1 MTSLAA
7 NTPTAD
13 SLTVDIWSD
22 IACPWCYIGKR
33 RFERALARFPQR
45 ERVTVRW
52 RSFQLDPGAPRRRAV
67 SVTQMLA
74 EKYGV
79 PLSQAEAMNAR
90 VTAEAAAEGL
100 TYHLEK
106 LKLVNTLDA
115 HRLLQFAIAQ
125 RRGVAMTERL
135 FLAYFTEGVDL
146 ADTEALAGLAEDAG
160 LEPQAARGVLATD
173 VYRDAVMKDQA
184 EAQHLGVTGVPFFV
198 LAGRYG
204 VSGAQPPEVLAGAL
218 ARAWE
223 SVSPLTLVGGADAGA
238 CADGSC
244 ATLGPT
250 HS

>member
-7 NTPTAD
+7 TPPTAD
-13 SLTVDIWSD
+13 TLTVDIWSD

-33 RFERALARFPQR
+33 RFERALGGFPQR
-45 ERVTVRW
+45 ERVAVRW

-79 PLSQAEAMNAR
+79 PLAQAEAMNAR
-90 VTAEAAAEGL
+90 VTAEAAQEGL
-100 TYHLEK
+100 TYRLDR

-125 RRGVAMTERL
+125 GRGEALSERL
-135 FLAYFTEGVDL
+135 FAAYFAEGADL
-146 ADTEALAGLAEDAG
+146 ADMETLTALAEDAG
-160 LEPQAARGVLATD
+160 LEAQAARDVLATD
-173 VYRDAVMKDQA
+173 AYRDAVMQDQA
-184 EAQHLGVTGVPFFV
+184 EAQHLGITGVPFFV
-198 LAGRYG
+198 LGGRYG

-223 SVSPLTLVGGADAGA
+223 SLSPLTLVGGADAGA
-238 CADGSC
+238 CDDGSC
-244 ATLGPT
+244 AT
-250 HS
+250 